1 MATKRLTIQGLV
13 WWVGLALL
21 LGACSRVKPIQS
33 PTPSVPTGTT
43 LAPASLTASPS
54 PIQPSPTPPAL
65 AARVNGAMITLS
77 EYQAELARYKA
88 ATGKDPT
95 AEEQKRVLDDLIDQ
109 TQFAQA
115 AAEKGFIVDDATLK
129 EHMTRLSASLGG
141 DQALA
146 AWITA
151 HGYTDESFQ
160 AALTRSTAAAWMRD
174 QVIAAVPQSA
184 EQVHARQ
191 ILVFSAD
198 EANNAYAQL
207 QSGKDFVKLAATYN
221 PVTEGDLGWFPRGY
235 LLDSKL
241 EEAAFNLQP
250 GQYSSVIQ
258 TPTGY
263 HILLVTERD
272 PNRPL
277 EPDALQALQSQ
288 ALQKWLEARR
298 SQSEIQVMLP

>member
-1 MATKRLTIQGLV
+1 MNRLTIQGLV

-21 LGACSRVKPIQS
+21 LGACSRVKPIQN
-33 PTPSVPTGTT
+33 PTPIVPTGTT
-43 LAPASLTASPS
+43 PALASPTASPS
-54 PIQPSPTPPAL
+54 PIQPTPTPPAL

-95 AEEQKRVLDDLIDQ
+95 PEEQKRVLDDLIDQ
-109 TQFAQA
+109 TLLAQA
-115 AAEKGFIVDDATLK
+115 AAEKGFVVDDATLK
-129 EHMTRLSASLGG
+129 DHMTKLSASLG
-141 DQALA
+141 DEQALA
-146 AWITA
+146 AWVAA
-151 HGYTDESFQ
+151 HDYTDKSFQ
-160 AALTRSTAAAWMRD
+160 AALTRSTSNAWMRD
-174 QVIAAVPQSA
+174 QVIAAVPQTA

-191 ILVFSAD
+191 ILLFSAD

-207 QSGKDFVKLAATYN
+207 QSGKDFAKLAATYN
-221 PVTEGDLGWFPRGY
+221 PVTQGDLGWFPRGY
-235 LLDSKL
+235 LLDPKL

-250 GQYSSVIQ
+250 SQYSSVIQ

-263 HILLVTERD
+263 HILLVIERD

-277 EPDALQALQSQ
+277 EPNALQALQGQ

-298 SQSEIQVMLP
+298 SQSEIQVLLP

>member
-21 LGACSRVKPIQS
+21 LGACNRVKPIQN
-33 PTPSVPTGTT
+33 PVPSVPTGTT
-43 LAPASLTASPS
+43 PAPASLTASPS
-54 PIQPSPTPPAL
+54 PIQPTPTPPAL
-65 AARVNGAMITLS
+65 AARVNGATITLP

-88 ATGKDPT
+88 ATGKDLT
-95 AEEQKRVLDDLIDQ
+95 SEEQKRVLDDLIDQ
-109 TQFAQA
+109 TILAQA
-115 AAEKGFIVDDATLK
+115 AAEKGFVVDDATLK
-129 EHMTRLSASLGG
+129 EHMTKLSTSLGG
-141 DQALA
+141 EQPLA
-146 AWITA
+146 AWISA
-151 HGYTDESFQ
+151 HGYTDDSFQ
-160 AALTRSTAAAWMRD
+160 AALIRSISAAWMRD
-174 QVIAAVPQSA
+174 QVIAAVPQTA

-191 ILVFSAD
+191 ILLFTAD

-207 QSGKDFVKLAATYN
+207 QSGKDFATLAANYN

-250 GQYSSVIQ
+250 GQYSTVIQ
-258 TPTGY
+258 TPTGF
-263 HILLVTERD
+263 HILLVIERD

-277 EPDALQALQSQ
+277 EPDALQALQGQ

-298 SQSEIQVMLP
+298 SQSQIQVLLP

>member
-1 MATKRLTIQGLV
+1 MATNRLTIQGLV

-21 LGACSRVKPIQS
+21 LGACSRVKPIQN
-33 PTPSVPTGTT
+33 PTPIVPTGTT
-43 LAPASLTASPS
+43 PALASPTASPS
-54 PIQPSPTPPAL
+54 PIQPTPTPPAL

-95 AEEQKRVLDDLIDQ
+95 PEEQKRVLDDLIDQ
-109 TQFAQA
+109 TLLAQA
-115 AAEKGFIVDDATLK
+115 AAEKGFVVDDATLK
-129 EHMTRLSASLGG
+129 DHMTKLSASLG
-141 DQALA
+141 DEQALA
-146 AWITA
+146 AWVAA
-151 HGYTDESFQ
+151 HDYTDKSFQ
-160 AALTRSTAAAWMRD
+160 AALTRSTSNAWMRD
-174 QVIAAVPQSA
+174 QVIAAVPQTA

-191 ILVFSAD
+191 ILLFSAD

-207 QSGKDFVKLAATYN
+207 QSGKDFAKLAATYN
-221 PVTEGDLGWFPRGY
+221 PVTQGDLGWFPRGY
-235 LLDSKL
+235 LLDPKL

-250 GQYSSVIQ
+250 SQYSSVIQ

-263 HILLVTERD
+263 HILLVIERD

-277 EPDALQALQSQ
+277 EPNALQALQGQ

-298 SQSEIQVMLP
+298 SQSEIQVLLP

>member
-1 MATKRLTIQGLV
+1 MAMNRLTIQGLV

-21 LGACSRVKPIQS
+21 LGACSRVKPIQN
-33 PTPSVPTGTT
+33 PTPIVPTGTT
-43 LAPASLTASPS
+43 PALASPTASPS
-54 PIQPSPTPPAL
+54 PIQPTPTPPAL

-95 AEEQKRVLDDLIDQ
+95 PEEQKRVLDDLIDQ
-109 TQFAQA
+109 TLLAQA
-115 AAEKGFIVDDATLK
+115 AAEKGFVVDDATLK
-129 EHMTRLSASLGG
+129 DHMTKLSASLG
-141 DQALA
+141 DEQALA
-146 AWITA
+146 AWVAA

-160 AALTRSTAAAWMRD
+160 AALTRSTSNAWMRD
-174 QVIAAVPQSA
+174 QVIAAVPQTA

-191 ILVFSAD
+191 ILLFSAD

-207 QSGKDFVKLAATYN
+207 QSGKDFAKLAATYN
-221 PVTEGDLGWFPRGY
+221 PVTQGDLGWFPRGY
-235 LLDSKL
+235 LLDPKL

-250 GQYSSVIQ
+250 SQYSSVIQ

-263 HILLVTERD
+263 HILLVIERD

-277 EPDALQALQSQ
+277 EPNALQALQGQ

-298 SQSEIQVMLP
+298 SQSEIQVLLP

>member
-1 MATKRLTIQGLV
+1 MATKCLTIRCLV
-13 WWVGLALL
+13 WWVALALL
-21 LGACSRVKPIQS
+21 LGACSRGNPIQS
-33 PTPSVPTGTT
+33 PVPSVPTGTT
-43 LAPASLTASPS
+43 SATASLTASPS
-54 PIQPSPTPPAL
+54 PVQPSPTLPAL

-95 AEEQKRVLDDLIDQ
+95 PEEQKRVLDDLIDQ
-109 TQFAQA
+109 TLFAQA
-115 AAEKGFIVDDATLK
+115 AAEKGFVVDDATLK
-129 EHMTRLSASLGG
+129 EHMTKLSTSLGG

-160 AALTRSTAAAWMRD
+160 TALTRSTAAAWMRD
-174 QVIAAVPQSA
+174 QIIAAVPQST

-207 QSGKDFVKLAATYN
+207 QSGKDFAKLAATYN

-258 TPTGY
+258 TSTGY
-263 HILLVTERD
+263 HILQVIERD

-277 EPDALQALQSQ
+277 EPDAWQALQGQ
-288 ALQKWLEARR
+288 ALQNWLEARR
-298 SQSEIQVMLP
+298 SQSEIQVLLP

>member
-1 MATKRLTIQGLV
+1 MAKNRLTIRSLV
-13 WWVGLALL
+13 WWVGMALL
-21 LGACSRVKPIQS
+21 LGACSRVKPIQKPLS
-33 PTPSVPTGTT
+33 IVPTGTT
-43 LAPASLTASPS
+43 PAQSSLTASPS
-54 PIQPSPTPPAL
+54 PTQPTPTPPAL
-65 AARVNGAMITLS
+65 AARVNGAMITLT

-95 AEEQKRVLDDLIDQ
+95 PEDQKRVLDDLVDQ
-109 TQFAQA
+109 TLFAQA

-129 EHMTRLSASLGG
+129 EHMTKLSTSLGG
-141 DQALA
+141 EQALA

-151 HGYTDESFQ
+151 HGYTDESFR

-174 QVIAAVPQSA
+174 QVIAAVPQTA

-191 ILVFSAD
+191 ILLFSSD

-207 QSGKDFVKLAATYN
+207 QSGKDFAKLAATYN

-235 LLDSKL
+235 LLDSRL

-250 GQYSSVIQ
+250 GQYSTVIQ
-258 TPTGY
+258 TPTGF

-277 EPDALQALQSQ
+277 EPDALQALQGQ
-288 ALQKWLEARR
+288 ALQKWLETRR
-298 SQSEIQVMLP
+298 SQSEIQVLLP

>member
-1 MATKRLTIQGLV
+1 MATNRLTIQGLV

-21 LGACSRVKPIQS
+21 LGACSRVKPIQN
-33 PTPSVPTGTT
+33 PTPSVSTGTT
-43 LAPASLTASPS
+43 PAPASLTASPS
-54 PIQPSPTPPAL
+54 PIQPTHTPLAL
-65 AARVNGAMITLS
+65 AARVNGAMITLP

-95 AEEQKRVLDDLIDQ
+95 PEDQKRVLDDLVDQ
-109 TQFAQA
+109 TLLAQA
-115 AAEKGFIVDDATLK
+115 AAEKGFVVDDATLK
-129 EHMTRLSASLGG
+129 EHMTKLSASLGSE
-141 DQALA
+141 QALA

-151 HGYTDESFQ
+151 HDYTDESFQ
-160 AALTRSTAAAWMRD
+160 AALTRSTSAAWMRD
-174 QVIAAVPQSA
+174 QIIAAVPQTA

-207 QSGKDFVKLAATYN
+207 QSGKDFAKLAATYN

-235 LLDSKL
+235 LLDSRL

-250 GQYSSVIQ
+250 GQYSTVIQ
-258 TPTGY
+258 TPTGF
-263 HILLVTERD
+263 HILLVIERD

-277 EPDALQALQSQ
+277 EPDALQALQGQ
-288 ALQKWLEARR
+288 ALQKWLEARH
-298 SQSEIQVMLP
+298 SQSEIQVLLP